1 MTGGRLRADG
11 LRLFLG
17 ERQLLDGVDLEADGG
32 EMVAVTGPSGAG
44 KSTLLLVLAGVLRP
58 DEGAVAYSTEAGVA
72 PVIALVPQ
80 TLALAASLTA
90 AENVA
95 LPVQVR
101 GCDAKELQ
109 QRVAASLEAVG
120 LGAASDRLVTEL
132 SGGQRQRVAV
142 ARALAMRPDVII
154 ADEATAELD
163 GENQRI
169 VMDLLEEEAAR
180 GTLLVLATHD
190 SLVAERC
197 RRTYQLDSGHLV
209 AASSTAGTA
218 G

>member
-1 MTGGRLRADG
+1 MSTTRLQAEG

-17 ERQLLDGVDLEADGG
+17 ERQLLDGVHLEANGG

-58 DEGAVAYSTEAGVA
+58 DEGAVAYSTEGGDA
-72 PVIALVPQ
+72 PVIGLVPQ

-109 QRVAASLEAVG
+109 QRVASSLEAVG

-142 ARALAMRPDVII
+142 ARALAMAPDVII

-163 GENQRI
+163 GDNQRV
-169 VMDLLEEEAAR
+169 VMDLLEEEAGR
-180 GTLLVLATHD
+180 GVLLVLATHD

-197 RRTYQLDSGHLV
+197 GRTYQLDGGQLL
-209 AASSTAGTA
+209 AASSTGGTA